1 MRGFASIGLHQ
12 PRNPLNVG
20 EVLRA
25 AGCYGAA
32 MVAASGIRYKRAR
45 TDTQAAHKHLP
56 LIQCDS
62 LLSVTPY
69 RAARVGVEL
78 VDWATPIQ
86 KFKHPESAFYIF
98 GPEDGS
104 LPEDVLRSCDSVIYI
119 PTQYCM
125 NLAATVNVVLF
136 DRLAK
141 EEP

>member
-1 MRGFASIGLHQ
+1 MRGYASIGLHD

-25 AGCYGAA
+25 AGCYQAA
-32 MVAASGIRYKRAR
+32 MVAATGIRYRRQK

-62 LLSVTPY
+62 LLSIAPY
-69 RAARVGVEL
+69 GAKRVGVEL

-86 KFKHPESAFYIF
+86 KFKHPESAFYLF

-104 LPEDVLRSCDSVIYI
+104 LPEEVLRECDSVIYI

-136 DRLAK
+136 DRMAK
-141 EEP
+141 E